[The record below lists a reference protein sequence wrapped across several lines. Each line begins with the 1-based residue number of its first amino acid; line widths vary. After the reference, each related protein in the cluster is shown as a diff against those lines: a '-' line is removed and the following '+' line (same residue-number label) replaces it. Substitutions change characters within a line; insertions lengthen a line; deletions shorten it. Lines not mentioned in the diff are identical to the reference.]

1 MRPGISFLFLLL
13 LAVPSLAAAQE
24 GRAAAQRAESL
35 HAAGRPWHAAE
46 TLLAAATREPHQ
58 NAAFIVQSAR
68 AELRARRYD
77 RARSL
82 LAGQPWLDDYGDG
95 EALAI
100 LAEAE
105 AHLGASA
112 AAAAHFVAA
121 RARASGPPP
130 SPPSPRAA
138 LLAVRAGLAFEAA
151 GAPDSAARY
160 YAAARAGGGGAAGGL
175 ATIDAWL
182 RLRQARVTS
191 DTAVVNRLLADLPP
205 KVAREAPAARA
216 RALLAAGDSAA
227 ALERLSSTGHL
238 LDAARLALALHD
250 TARARAALYDLIG
263 RAPESDDAAAGEA
276 LASGGL
282 PPRLPAERV
291 ALARTLRLH
300 GDVTAARVQVA
311 RAVGQGD
318 STAATL
324 VLYGEVLAAA
334 GRLSDAERA
343 YRAATGDSALG
354 PLALYRRARVL
365 LRLGDP
371 GATEALSAFAQTYP
385 ADTAAPTALY
395 LVGDLLE
402 GRGDWT
408 GAGRWFGALLSRY
421 PADLRASNAR
431 FRLAARASEEGR
443 PDSAARLYQAEV
455 DASGPQRNAARFWL
469 GRLARERGDAAK
481 AQELWTALAHE
492 DSIGYYG
499 LRARREV
506 ALAPLRIADAPTA
519 PVPPLVAAELG
530 ALDTLILAGLDTE
543 AQAEVRWVLL
553 HPPQETD
560 ALLVWSARL
569 AEAGWGPA
577 GVRLG
582 WLTVARNPNDPRALR
597 AIFPWPDR
605 AAVEAE
611 AQEFGV
617 DPLLFV
623 AIVRQ
628 ESVFDLEALSAA
640 GARGLAQLLPGTAAR
655 TARSLDVTYYPEWIT
670 VADLNLHLGAAHLA
684 DLLRRYGGR
693 VEAAVAAYNAGPIP
707 VARWLARPGADDPD
721 RFIELIPYPETRG
734 YVRAVL
740 RNRELYR
747 ALYAAASPNN

>member
-1 MRPGISFLFLLL
+1 MRRRIPLLRFFLLL
-13 LAVPSLAAAQE
+13 TVPSLAAAQSE
-24 GRAAAQRAESL
+24 RTAAQRAESL

-46 TLLAAATREPHQ
+46 TLLAAAAREPHQ
-58 NAAFIVQSAR
+58 NAAFIVLSAR

-82 LAGQPWLDDYGDG
+82 LAGQPWLDDYSNG

-105 AHLGASA
+105 ARLGA
-112 AAAAHFVAA
+112 AAAAATDFVAA
-121 RARASGPPP
+121 RSRTTGAG
-130 SPPSPRAA
+130 AA

-151 GAPDSAARY
+151 GAADSAARY
-160 YAAARAGGGGAAGGL
+160 YAAARATGGGGGAL
-175 ATIDAWL
+175 TTIDPWL

-191 DTAVVNRLLADLPP
+191 DTAAASRLLADLPP
-205 KVAREAPAARA
+205 EVAREGPAARG
-216 RALLAAGDSAA
+216 RALLAAGDSVAA
-227 ALERLSSTGHL
+227 VEALSRTGHL

-250 TARARAALYDLIG
+250 TARARAALYDLMG
-263 RAPESDDAAAGEA
+263 RAPESDDAAAGVA
-276 LASGGL
+276 LASAGL

-291 ALARTLRLH
+291 ALAHTLRLH
-300 GDVTAARVQVA
+300 GDVTAARVQVG

-318 STAATL
+318 SSAATL
-324 VLYGEVLAAA
+324 LFYGELLTAA
-334 GRLSDAERA
+334 GRLGDAEAA
-343 YRAATGDSALG
+343 YSAASGDSGVG
-354 PLALYRRARVL
+354 PLALYRRARIL
-365 LRLGDP
+365 LRLSDP
-371 GATEALSAFAQTYP
+371 GATQALSAFAQTFP

-395 LVGDLLE
+395 LVGDMLE
-402 GRGDWT
+402 GRGDWA
-408 GAGRWFGALLSRY
+408 GAARWFGELLSRY

-455 DASGPQRNAARFWL
+455 QAGGPQRNAARFWL
-469 GRLARERGDAAK
+469 GRLARQRGDTAK
-481 AQELWTALAHE
+481 AKELWTGLARE

-506 ALAPLRIADAPTA
+506 ALPPLRIADAPA
-519 PVPPLVAAELG
+519 GPPPSAVPPPVAAELG
-530 ALDTLILAGLDTE
+530 ALDTLLLAGLDTE
-543 AQAEVRWVLL
+543 ASAEVRWVVG
-553 HPPQETD
+553 HPPPETD
-560 ALLVWSARL
+560 ALLAWSAKL

-577 GVRLG
+577 AVRLG
-582 WLTVARNPNDPRALR
+582 
-597 AIFPWPDR
+597 
-605 AAVEAE
+605 EGE

-640 GARGLAQLLPGTAAR
+640 GARGLTQLLPGTAAR
-655 TARSLDVTYYPEWIT
+655 TARSLDVTFYPEWIT
-670 VADLNLHLGAAHLA
+670 VPDLNLHLGAAHLA

-693 VEAAVAAYNAGPIP
+693 IEAAVAAYNAGPKP
-707 VARWLARPGADDPD
+707 VARWLARPGAEDPD
-721 RFIELIPYPETRG
+721 QFIELIPYPETRG

-747 ALYAAASPNN
+747 ALYAAASPPPSN